1 MLNGGRATT
10 IVIADDHEL
19 VRLGLRGVLE
29 EAGLS
34 VVGEACDG
42 GAAVERAIELRPD
55 VLLLDLRMPVLDG
68 VEVCRRV
75 RAEAP
80 GVRIVVLTSFAE
92 DEDIFSAISAGAAG
106 YVMKDIAPDVLV
118 GTIRGVADGQ
128 TVLDP
133 VISQRVIDR
142 GADRVAPVP
151 ELLSPREMDVLGLMA
166 EGLTNRQI
174 ATRLWISEATV
185 KSHVSHILAKLGRT
199 DRTQA
204 IVFAMR
210 AGLVRPP
217 IGDGAEQRRT
227 E

>member
-1 MLNGGRATT
+1 M
-10 IVIADDHEL
+10 H
-19 VRLGLRGVLE
+19 
-29 EAGLS
+29 

-42 GAAVERAIELRPD
+42 QVAVELALGLRPD

-68 VEVCRRV
+68 LEVCRRV
-75 RAEAP
+75 HADAP
-80 GVRIVVLTSFAE
+80 TVRIVVLTSFAE
-92 DEDIFSAISAGAAG
+92 DEDIFGAVSAGAAG

-118 GTIRGVADGQ
+118 GTIRGVAEGQ

-133 VISQRVIDR
+133 VIAQRVIER
-142 GADRVAPVP
+142 GRGRVGPDA
-151 ELLSPREMDVLGLMA
+151 EALSPREMDVLGLMA

-210 AGLVRPP
+210 SGLVRPP
-217 IGDGAEQRRT
+217 LGDHTGPRRM

>member
-1 MLNGGRATT
+1 
-10 IVIADDHEL
+10 
-19 VRLGLRGVLE
+19 
-29 EAGLS
+29 
-34 VVGEACDG
+34 
-42 GAAVERAIELRPD
+42 
-55 VLLLDLRMPVLDG
+55 
-68 VEVCRRV
+68 
-75 RAEAP
+75 
-80 GVRIVVLTSFAE
+80 
-92 DEDIFSAISAGAAG
+92 
-106 YVMKDIAPDVLV
+106 VMKDIAPDVLV
-118 GTIRGVADGQ
+118 GTIRGVAEGQ

-133 VISQRVIDR
+133 VIAQRVIDR
-142 GADRVAPVP
+142 GADRMAAPP

-217 IGDGAEQRRT
+217 LSDGADQRRT
-227 E
+227 ETGSPRVSGSSSRGSGRIRRARACGRRRAGSPTCTRRSSRGSGPTRARM

>member
-1 MLNGGRATT
+1 MLNQGPPTT
-10 IVIADDHEL
+10 VVVADDHEL
-19 VRLGLRGVLE
+19 VRRGLRGVLE
-29 EAGLS
+29 EAGLR
-34 VVGEACDG
+34 VVGEAADG
-42 GAAVERAIELRPD
+42 QAAVERAIELRPD

-75 RAEAP
+75 HAEAP

-92 DEDIFSAISAGAAG
+92 DEDIFGAISAGAAG

-118 GTIRGVADGQ
+118 GTIRGVAEGQ

-133 VISQRVIDR
+133 VIAQRVIDR
-142 GADRVAPVP
+142 GNGRVAVTPD
-151 ELLSPREMDVLGLMA
+151 LLSPREMGVLGLMA

-210 AGLVRPP
+210 AGLVRSPSD
-217 IGDGAEQRRT
+217 DGANPRR
-227 E
+227 EE

>member
-1 MLNGGRATT
+1 MLSTRPATR
-10 IVIADDHEL
+10 VLIADDHEL

-29 EAGLS
+29 EAGME

-42 GAAVERAIELRPD
+42 QVAVERALALQPD

-68 VEVCRRV
+68 LEVCRRV
-75 RAEAP
+75 HAEAP
-80 GVRIVVLTSFAE
+80 GVRIIVLTSFAE
-92 DEDIFSAISAGAAG
+92 DEDIFGAISAGAAG
-106 YVMKDIAPDVLV
+106 YVMKDIAPELLV
-118 GTIRGVADGQ
+118 GTVRGVADGQ

-133 VISQRVIDR
+133 VIAQRVIDR
-142 GADRVAPVP
+142 GNGRTTTDAEA
-151 ELLSPREMDVLGLMA
+151 LSPRETDVLALMA

-185 KSHVSHILAKLGRT
+185 KSHVSHILAKFGSA

-217 IGDGAEQRRT
+217 LGDGADPRRT
-227 E
+227 G